1 MKNKNQNLDKNNNN
15 YHENYHDTSTIH
27 QNTNTNNNTTNNN
40 NNQTN
45 FNQPNTQPNT
55 QRNLNNH
62 PKPKTSFVK
71 SILLKFTNWINNFYR
86 TFLCTYLL
94 TIELIAVLSQILILI
109 LISPVYLVSKPWFYH
124 IELIGY
130 DWLATLVAS
139 FTYLNGFKLE
149 SAGDI
154 ELLKEIIKNQADKA
168 IVISNHQSL
177 SDVPVI
183 MNFWLG
189 LNEKGKDGKNKDGKW
204 SGKNGYRGVT
214 WVMDYVISYTHWGWV
229 CSAHSDFFLLQGGDM
244 NCCMKA
250 CKGIKTKEQ
259 LRDME
264 RRRLA
269 QHIPIAFERHRFLTL
284 FPEGGLF
291 CNRKASS
298 DRFAEKAG
306 IAKLDYVTI
315 PRMGA
320 LEIIVKAVRDDQMGK
335 LKRESDNKNG
345 HKIGVLPAKCNDTVE
360 RQNISDGLD
369 NTKLNLL
376 KSSWSDKVKYVV
388 DLTIVYPDH
397 GKPTPVAE
405 LQFGPNLKTH
415 LDRRALRKEE
425 ASLRL
430 KNTVFVYA
438 TVYNLDECP
447 TPFDKSHPDSSD
459 NLPPSES
466 INKSPSEKWWLDVFR
481 NKDDQLRKLYENNPT
496 RDAGKIKQGE
506 EWKSMHI
513 SGWKLLWVHLF
524 YLSFCTAVVTLV
536 MYLCAVG
543 IWAAVPDDIAD
554 DIEDVLNT
562 TADLAVGLSPSN

>member
-1 MKNKNQNLDKNNNN
+1 
-15 YHENYHDTSTIH
+15 
-27 QNTNTNNNTTNNN
+27 
-40 NNQTN
+40 
-45 FNQPNTQPNT
+45 
-55 QRNLNNH
+55 
-62 PKPKTSFVK
+62 
-71 SILLKFTNWINNFYR
+71 
-86 TFLCTYLL
+86 
-94 TIELIAVLSQILILI
+94 
-109 LISPVYLVSKPWFYH
+109 
-124 IELIGY
+124 
-130 DWLATLVAS
+130 
-139 FTYLNGFKLE
+139 
-149 SAGDI
+149 
-154 ELLKEIIKNQADKA
+154 
-168 IVISNHQSL
+168 
-177 SDVPVI
+177 
-183 MNFWLG
+183 
-189 LNEKGKDGKNKDGKW
+189 
-204 SGKNGYRGVT
+204 
-214 WVMDYVISYTHWGWV
+214 
-229 CSAHSDFFLLQGGDM
+229 M

-335 LKRESDNKNG
+335 LKRESENVNG
-345 HKIGVLPAKCNDTVE
+345 HKISVLPAKCNDTVE

-376 KSSWSDKVKYVV
+376 KTSWSDKVKYVV

-415 LDRRALRKEE
+415 FDRRAARKEE
-425 ASLRL
+425 GSLRL

-447 TPFDKSHPDSSD
+447 TPLDKSHPDSSD

-481 NKDDQLRKLYENNPT
+481 TKDDQLRKLYEHNPS
-496 RDAGKIKQGE
+496 RDAGKIREGE

-524 YLSFCTAVVTLV
+524 YLSFCTAVVTLI
-536 MYLCAVG
+536 MYLCAQ
-543 IWAAVPDDIAD
+543 AVPDAIAD
-554 DIEDVLNT
+554 DIENVLNT
-562 TADLAVGLSPSN
+562 TADLAIGLSPSN